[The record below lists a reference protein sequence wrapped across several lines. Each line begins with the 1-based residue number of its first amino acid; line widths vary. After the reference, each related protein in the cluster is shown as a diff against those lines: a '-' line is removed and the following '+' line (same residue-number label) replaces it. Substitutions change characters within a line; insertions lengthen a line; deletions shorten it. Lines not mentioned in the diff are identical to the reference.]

1 VTREE
6 EQQEPKLEFPCEF
19 PLKVI
24 GINEDDFESF
34 AVEVVERHVPDLDHR
49 SISHTISGGG
59 KYLSVSFM
67 FLAESREQM
76 DDLYRELTASER
88 VKWVL

>member
-1 VTREE
+1 VTQEE

-24 GINEDDFESF
+24 GINDDGFDEFSIEI
-34 AVEVVERHVPDLDHR
+34 VQRHVPGLDR
-49 SISHTISGGG
+49 GTITQTVSEGG
-59 KYLSVSFM
+59 KYRSVSFL
-67 FLAESREQM
+67 FVADSRDQM
-76 DDLYRELTASER
+76 DALYRELTASER